1 MPHSTPHSHDP
12 HPYFDGAGHPRV
24 IAHRGFVSAELAAQG
39 IAENTRATFAAALA
53 AGADLLETD
62 CHLTRDGV
70 VVLAHDAD
78 LSRVAGDPRLI
89 TEVDVAELA
98 DIFADRG
105 GLLTLEQ
112 ALAEFPD
119 AHWNIDVKAAAVAV
133 PLGRIV
139 APHAE
144 RVLVT
149 SFSETFRRAAI
160 EAAGLER
167 PATLPASLPATSP
180 GRGALI
186 RVLLAVALGSR
197 RLAARALAGFDAL
210 QIPEQQGP
218 IRVLSPR
225 LIAAAHANGVEVHVW
240 TINDAATMR
249 RLATLGVDGVV
260 SDRTDVAVAAL
271 RGGER

>member
-1 MPHSTPHSHDP
+1 MPHSRDP

-24 IAHRGFVSAELAAQG
+24 IAHRGFVSAELAARG
-39 IAENTRATFAAALA
+39 VAENTRAAFAAALA

-78 LSRVAGDPRLI
+78 LGRVTGDPRLI
-89 TEVDVAELA
+89 TEVDVDELA
-98 DIFADRG
+98 EIFADRG
-105 GLLTLEQ
+105 GLLTLEE

-133 PLGRIV
+133 PLGRII

-160 EAAGLER
+160 EAAGSER
-167 PATLPASLPATSP
+167 PATLPATSP

-210 QIPEQQGP
+210 QIPERQGP

-225 LIAAAHANGVEVHVW
+225 LIAEAHANGVEVHVW

-249 RLATLGVDGVV
+249 RLMALGVDGVV

-271 RGGER
+271 RGG